1 MLLQEVQQSYTRT
14 DNDENML
21 LNNEYRSHPALDDFQ
36 NESAAKNMKVLS
48 FSDGFY
54 QHGDTKVYEEL
65 GRGQRTKKMTKK
77 GLEYQLSLMKEKRQ
91 NMYSRFFRKWGVVED
106 FPYSSRNMIAA
117 NKKCP
122 SLICTSF

>member
-21 LNNEYRSHPALDDFQ
+21 LINEYRSHPALDDFQ

-48 FSDGFY
+48 LSDRLY
-54 QHGDTKVYEEL
+54 QHGDTNVYEEL

>member
-1 MLLQEVQQSYTRT
+1 MLLQEVQQSDTRT
-14 DNDENML
+14 DNDENRL

-36 NESAAKNMKVLS
+36 NESAAKNIKVLS
-48 FSDGFY
+48 LSDRLY
-54 QHGDTKVYEEL
+54 QHGHTNVYEEL

-117 NKKCP
+117 NKKFR
-122 SLICTSF
+122 SLICTSY

>member
-1 MLLQEVQQSYTRT
+1 MLLQEVQKSYTRT
-14 DNDENML
+14 DNDENIL

-48 FSDGFY
+48 LSDRLY
-54 QHGDTKVYEEL
+54 QHGDTNVYEEL
-65 GRGQRTKKMTKK
+65 GRGQRTKKMTTK

-117 NKKCP
+117 NKKFR
-122 SLICTSF
+122 SLICTSY

>member
-48 FSDGFY
+48 LSDRLY
-54 QHGDTKVYEEL
+54 QPGDTNVYEN
-65 GRGQRTKKMTKK
+65 
-77 GLEYQLSLMKEKRQ
+77 LEEVREP
-91 NMYSRFFRKWGVVED
+91 RR
-106 FPYSSRNMIAA
+106 
-117 NKKCP
+117 
-122 SLICTSF
+122 

>member
-1 MLLQEVQQSYTRT
+1 MLLQEVQQSDTRT
-14 DNDENML
+14 DNDENRL

-48 FSDGFY
+48 LSDRLY
-54 QHGDTKVYEEL
+54 QHGDTNVYEEL

-117 NKKCP
+117 NKKFR
-122 SLICTSF
+122 SLICTSY